1 VRKGDGTR
9 CPDIFVES
17 FTSRLESI
25 LCVSRDDHVYASVWL
40 DDSLVELELCIALD
54 EAENYTTLL
63 SDLWC
68 VAEFLSDNDA

>member
-1 VRKGDGTR
+1 MEQDA
-9 CPDIFVES
+9 P
-17 FTSRLESI
+17 TSLSSHLRADLNPFYV
-25 LCVSRDDHVYASVWL
+25 CTRDDHVYASVWL